1 MNDFGAEPEELR
13 SAELAALRRVLESGQ
28 YVLGPQVESFE
39 KNWAQRCGT
48 RHAVGVGNGLDAIV
62 IALRGLQIGAG
73 HEVITTPTT
82 AFATVLAIQ
91 LVGATPVLA
100 DIDPQSALLDVES
113 AARCLSPQTRAV
125 LPVHL
130 YGRIGDM
137 DRWAAFCRDAAI
149 ELIEDCAQAH
159 LTRWRGRPAGS
170 FGRCGAYSFYPTK
183 NLGAR
188 GDAGALVTDDEAL
201 AARARRLRNYG
212 QSERYRHVEIGI
224 NSRLDELQAAIL
236 GVRLGWLDR
245 HTERRRRIAR
255 LLRSGIDNPAVRAL
269 SPAGEEEQDVH
280 HLFVVKCAERDRL
293 AEHLGRCGIQSLIHY
308 PVPLHE
314 QPPCRDLRRDPR
326 GLPHAEQHAK
336 TCLSLPCHPQLSD
349 DDAARIAEAVNEF
362 R

>member
-1 MNDFGAEPEELR
+1 
-13 SAELAALRRVLESGQ
+13 
-28 YVLGPQVESFE
+28 
-39 KNWAQRCGT
+39 
-48 RHAVGVGNGLDAIV
+48 
-62 IALRGLQIGAG
+62 
-73 HEVITTPTT
+73 
-82 AFATVLAIQ
+82 
-91 LVGATPVLA
+91 
-100 DIDPQSALLDVES
+100 
-113 AARCLSPQTRAV
+113 
-125 LPVHL
+125 
-130 YGRIGDM
+130 
-137 DRWAAFCRDAAI
+137 
-149 ELIEDCAQAH
+149 
-159 LTRWRGRPAGS
+159 
-170 FGRCGAYSFYPTK
+170 
-183 NLGAR
+183 
-188 GDAGALVTDDEAL
+188 
-201 AARARRLRNYG
+201 LRNYG